1 MRTQQEKARMLINQ
15 GNELRENKKLPEA
28 IAVYERAIALI
39 PAYQSLK
46 LVVGDMYFELG
57 QYAEAAQAYRE
68 TLDTPTSH
76 TSEHDQAW
84 GSLGQCLLLLSQPD
98 EAIPVFEKAVA
109 LHPRDVLSWYYY
121 GVALSQTGD
130 KKKALTA
137 LHKALKL
144 RPDWLDR
151 ASQEAAFSEFFVDGK
166 LAKTRQ
172 WWQFWR
178 R

>member
-76 TSEHDQAW
+76 TSEHDQA
-84 GSLGQCLLLLSQPD
+84 
-98 EAIPVFEKAVA
+98 
-109 LHPRDVLSWYYY
+109 
-121 GVALSQTGD
+121 
-130 KKKALTA
+130 
-137 LHKALKL
+137 
-144 RPDWLDR
+144 
-151 ASQEAAFSEFFVDGK
+151 
-166 LAKTRQ
+166 
-172 WWQFWR
+172 
-178 R
+178 